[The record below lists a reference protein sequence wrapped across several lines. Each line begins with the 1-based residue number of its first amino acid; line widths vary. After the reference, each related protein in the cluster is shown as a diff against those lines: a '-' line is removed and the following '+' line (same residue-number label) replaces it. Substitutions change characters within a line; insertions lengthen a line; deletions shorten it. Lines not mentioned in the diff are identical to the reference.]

1 MRAQNISIMKRLH
14 WFDKKEAEEKKF
26 KGRRRLGWKRRR
38 KLDKTFL
45 LRRKRES
52 ELERK
57 SDNNNQIPVPAKT
70 YLHSSILHSTTE
82 HTRKLC

>member
-1 MRAQNISIMKRLH
+1 MKRLT
-14 WFDKKEAEEKKF
+14 WFDEKKKLKKKKF

-38 KLDKTFL
+38 KLDKTFM

-57 SDNNNQIPVPAKT
+57 SHNNNQIPVTAKT
-70 YLHSSILHSTTE
+70 HFHSSILHSTTE

>member
-1 MRAQNISIMKRLH
+1 ME
-14 WFDKKEAEEKKF
+14 KEEIRRNVCIEEEE
-26 KGRRRLGWKRRR
+26 
-38 KLDKTFL
+38 
-45 LRRKRES
+45 RES

-70 YLHSSILHSTTE
+70 HFHSSILHSTE